1 MSSSVEAG
9 FEHTVHQSGVPDGHE
24 HCSRTRL
31 ADALPA
37 GLQDDPFPRAE
48 VRELAAL
55 EFDEATSSELVE
67 TEPVVRAPI
76 SRASEFVDVPRPPNI
91 ELSPEL
97 GERIWQAAG

>member
-1 MSSSVEAG
+1 MSRRPRM
-9 FEHTVHQSGVPDGHE
+9 T
-24 HCSRTRL
+24 
-31 ADALPA
+31 DALPA

-55 EFDEATSSELVE
+55 EFNEPTSSELVE

-76 SRASEFVDVPRPPNI
+76 SRARELVDVPWSPSI

-97 GERIWQAAG
+97 DERIWQAAG